1 LKKDR
6 EIQPRASKIENSDN
20 KDGKVGKAGQEKGHK
35 KTPS

>member
-1 LKKDR
+1 LKKDK

-20 KDGKVGKAGQEKGHK
+20 KDGKVGKTGQEKCHK